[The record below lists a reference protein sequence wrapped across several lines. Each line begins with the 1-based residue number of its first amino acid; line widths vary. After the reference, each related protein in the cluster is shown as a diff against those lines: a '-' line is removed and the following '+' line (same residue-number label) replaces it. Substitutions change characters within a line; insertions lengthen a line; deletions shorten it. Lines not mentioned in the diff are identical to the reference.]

1 MDYDHSIPR
10 RSQSEQFVFAQYRGD
25 FVQCSWFPY
34 CHGGYEVSCD
44 FLWCWNVTCKNSIG
58 HFPKAGFISE
68 VPPHCTTFCTTD
80 LFSFQHLEKGV
91 KGREW
96 MVNGERG
103 ESTQLVKTL
112 ALHLHREEL
121 DIVMTH
127 HLQMKVNRVKESLLS
142 IENAIKINVQVK

>member
-1 MDYDHSIPR
+1 M
-10 RSQSEQFVFAQYRGD
+10 
-25 FVQCSWFPY
+25 
-34 CHGGYEVSCD
+34 
-44 FLWCWNVTCKNSIG
+44 K
-58 HFPKAGFISE
+58 
-68 VPPHCTTFCTTD
+68 
-80 LFSFQHLEKGV
+80 KGV